1 MQKTVQI
8 PTGLERIRIAAQAIV
23 SERTVLR
30 AYQGRVS
37 EHSLERVR
45 KAAAELGLP
54 APPVLARR
62 AA

>member
-1 MQKTVQI
+1 MPSTVQI

-30 AYQGRVS
+30 AYRGRVS

-45 KAAAELGLP
+45 RAARELGLP
-54 APPVLARR
+54 VPEPQQR